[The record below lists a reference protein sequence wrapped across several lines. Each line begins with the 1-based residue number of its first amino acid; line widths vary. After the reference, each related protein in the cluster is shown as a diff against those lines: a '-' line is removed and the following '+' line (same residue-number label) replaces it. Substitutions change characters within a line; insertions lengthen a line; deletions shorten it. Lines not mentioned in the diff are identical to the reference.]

1 MSLTAAQR
9 DAVARLLREQIE
21 RKLTLYFPE
30 TQNMPFHTRLVGR
43 DRMALF
49 SFVQSLN
56 TTLGV
61 SVFEQTAVICAR
73 PNFKRAVSQYKEFN
87 NTISEAAQREVQA
100 IIDYLRLAQHESD
113 KEKET
118 ARLLAVANKGD
129 IKTIHRPRIDFFV
142 ETHDGQE
149 FYFDLKTAKP
159 NIGESVGLKR
169 MLLEWVA
176 IRAANN
182 PKAKIHTMLGIP
194 YNPYAP
200 EPYERYALKGLFDQ
214 TPPYK
219 EIMVAEEFWDFLGGP
234 KTYEDLLGVFEQV
247 GNELRPK
254 IDKRFAEF
262 REMPTE
268 KR

>member
-1 MSLTAAQR
+1 MPLNSQQR
-9 DAVARLLREQIE
+9 DAVANLLREQIQ

-30 TQNMPFHTRLVGR
+30 SQNMPFHTRLVGR
-43 DRMALF
+43 DRMAMF

-73 PNFKRAVSQYKEFN
+73 PHFKRAVSQYKEFN
-87 NTISEAAQREVQA
+87 NTISAEAQREIQS

-118 ARLLAVANKGD
+118 ARVLAVASKGEL
-129 IKTIHRPRIDFFV
+129 KTIHRPRIDFFL
-142 ETHDGQE
+142 ETNDGQE
-149 FYFDLKTAKP
+149 FYIDLKSAKP

-169 MLLEWVA
+169 MLLEWIA
-176 IRAANN
+176 IRAAQK
-182 PKAKIHTMLGIP
+182 PAGKIHTMLGIP

-200 EPYERYALKGLFDQ
+200 EPYERYAFKGLFDQ

-219 EIMVAEEFWDFLGGP
+219 EILVAEEFWDFLSGP

-247 GNELRPK
+247 GKELRPK
-254 IDKRFAEF
+254 IEKRFAEF
-262 REMPTE
+262 
-268 KR
+268 

>member
-1 MSLTAAQR
+1 MALTQQQR
-9 DAVARLLREQIE
+9 DDIAQLLRGQIE
-21 RKLTLYFPE
+21 RKLTLYYPE

-61 SVFEQTAVICAR
+61 SVFEQTAVIIAR
-73 PNFKRAVSQYKEFN
+73 PHFKRAVSQYKEFN
-87 NTISEAAQREVQA
+87 NTISIEAQREVQS
-100 IIDYLRLAQHESD
+100 IIDYLRLAQHKSD
-113 KEKET
+113 KVAET
-118 ARLLAVANKGD
+118 ARLLAVAQKGE
-129 IKTIHRPRIDFFV
+129 IKTIQRPRIDFFV
-142 ETHDGQE
+142 ETKDGEE

-176 IRAANN
+176 IRGAQK
-182 PKAKIHTMLGIP
+182 PQVKIHTMLGIP

-200 EPYERYALKGLFDQ
+200 EPYQRFGLQGVFDL
-214 TPPYK
+214 TPPYQ

-234 KTYEDLLGVFEQV
+234 KTYEELLAVFEQV
-247 GNELRPK
+247 GQELRPK

-262 REMPTE
+262 LA
-268 KR
+268 